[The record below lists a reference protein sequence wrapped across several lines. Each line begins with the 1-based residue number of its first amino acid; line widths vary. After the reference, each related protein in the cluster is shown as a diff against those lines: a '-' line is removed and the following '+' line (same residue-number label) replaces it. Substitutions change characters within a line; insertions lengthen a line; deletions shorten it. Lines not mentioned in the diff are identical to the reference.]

1 MRPHEG
7 AARVGRRAVA
17 EPAQQRAHRLAHRLA
32 LQVPA
37 RNVDG
42 GQRQRVDAAGPG
54 MAGGAPAL
62 GRDQLGLGGVLPD
75 GEPRERVHRGLER
88 RRERAAEEREPEPG
102 QALVGAEL
110 DGDELARVGG
120 GGQPHH
126 QRVARRGAQH
136 MGLDVSDL
144 HGQSPLAAMA
154 VYTTAMRTPVTER
167 LEAWLREEGAR
178 YRLLEHAPAFTS
190 AEAARV
196 RGTPPE
202 SGAKGLVLLAADK
215 PVQVVLPGSRRVDNA
230 RVRALL
236 GTRTLRFATP
246 EELLALTGCVPG
258 AVPPFGNLFGLPVL
272 VDEALAARE
281 EIAFNAGSNDV
292 SIVMATAD
300 FLRLSGA
307 RVERLASD

>member
-1 MRPHEG
+1 
-7 AARVGRRAVA
+7 
-17 EPAQQRAHRLAHRLA
+17 
-32 LQVPA
+32 
-37 RNVDG
+37 
-42 GQRQRVDAAGPG
+42 
-54 MAGGAPAL
+54 
-62 GRDQLGLGGVLPD
+62 
-75 GEPRERVHRGLER
+75 
-88 RRERAAEEREPEPG
+88 
-102 QALVGAEL
+102 
-110 DGDELARVGG
+110 
-120 GGQPHH
+120 
-126 QRVARRGAQH
+126 
-136 MGLDVSDL
+136 
-144 HGQSPLAAMA
+144 MA

-202 SGAKGLVLLAADK
+202 AGAKGLVLLAADK

-246 EELLALTGCVPG
+246 EELLALTGCGPG

-292 SIVMATAD
+292 SMVMATAD